1 MMNSVPT
8 KIWIVR
14 RGNGKAEIHPSPV
27 VLRPD
32 ETFGIRNLTNDDAD
46 VKFPSGTIDPES
58 SKSVPEKP
66 SVTYRVA
73 TKGYR
78 FFEYDVTL
86 PKVGQQAEGGS
97 KPGVIIDG

>member
-1 MMNSVPT
+1 MNSVPT

-14 RGNGKAEIHPSPV
+14 RGNGKAEVHPSPV

-32 ETFGIRNLTNDDAD
+32 ETFGIRNLTQDDAD
-46 VKFPSGTIDPES
+46 VTFPSGTIDPQKTCVLAQQS
-58 SKSVPEKP
+58 LPYHVVPK
-66 SVTYRVA
+66 A
-73 TKGYR
+73 GYQ

-86 PKVGQQAEGGS
+86 PKVRQQAEGGS